1 MVGESK
7 GMELSAHDCEAIGGP
22 VTEGC
27 EWSLHGR
34 EDGMKSNATKV

>member
-7 GMELSAHDCEAIGGP
+7 GMGLSAHDCEAIGGP

-27 EWSLHGR
+27 EWSLPGC
-34 EDGMKSNATKV
+34 EDGVKSNATKV